1 MSLRLFIHEALIKA
15 KHAYDTLTHHQDH
28 ETAKTQL
35 EDLIVYLDNLDP
47 DTHVK
52 VMIAEIYHDR
62 PNFDG
67 YLPEEA
73 WEAALNKLHERL
85 SS

>member
-1 MSLRLFIHEALIKA
+1 MKEIQEALEKA
-15 KHAYDTLTHHQDH
+15 KHAYEALSYHEDH
-28 ETAKTQL
+28 ETL
-35 EDLIVYLDNLDP
+35 EDLIIYLDNLDL
-47 DTHVK
+47 DNHVK
-52 VMIAEIYHDR
+52 MIIDEIYHER

-85 SS
+85 S

>member
-1 MSLRLFIHEALIKA
+1 MSLRSFIHEALIKA
-15 KHAYDTLTHHQDH
+15 KHAYEALSHHEDH
-28 ETAKTQL
+28 ETAKYQL

-47 DTHVK
+47 DEHIK
-52 VMIAEIYHDR
+52 LIIAEIYHER

-73 WEAALNKLHERL
+73 WEAALNKLYERL
-85 SS
+85 S